1 MNYTV
6 ELTRSAE
13 KDILRLPVIQQ
24 IKITKALKTLE
35 HNPRPHGVKKLK
47 GEVALY
53 RIRIRD
59 YRAIYTI
66 AEKIKLVSVYKVG
79 HRKDIYD

>member
-1 MNYTV
+1 MIYV
-6 ELTRSAE
+6 IELTKSAE
-13 KDILRLPVIQQ
+13 KDILKLPIREQL
-24 IKITKALKTLE
+24 KITKSLKSLE
-35 HNPRPHGVKKLK
+35 TNPRPVGVKKLR
-47 GEVALY
+47 GEINLY
-53 RIRIRD
+53 RIRIGD